1 MNPDYS
7 VVIATIRIDET
18 IRYVLSS
25 LGKQTI
31 LPKEVVIVVDRE
43 FGSQDDRDEYEQ
55 QLISYCDTSLPL
67 TFLNNLHHDRLLWQ
81 ANASY
86 AKNLG
91 IQKASSDFFLCIDD
105 DNTFDEDFVEQCFH
119 YYESIQERE
128 GKRELVIVPTELYR
142 DTQAI
147 RSQWC
152 AAFKYRSGR
161 SPPLTVEKRKEY
173 QEISY
178 CSSNC
183 LWWPR
188 CVFQA
193 HLYDYLNFPF
203 IYEDYDLTMRMVN
216 HWVGL
221 FVITRVTVHHM
232 IQKRT
237 PLAVSYINTEEKAFL
252 KGKNRVILVRKNAK
266 LYQRREYYALGLRVH
281 TIALMYKILFYSHS
295 YKQAFHLTSALLQ
308 WTRSWLK
315 QKKNRP

>member
-1 MNPDYS
+1 MNRDYS
-7 VVIATIRIDET
+7 VVIATIRTDET

-31 LPKEVVIVVDRE
+31 LPKEVIIVIDRE
-43 FGSQDDRDEYEQ
+43 FASQTDREEYGQ

-67 TFLNNLHHDRLLWQ
+67 IFLNNLHHDRLLWQ

-105 DNTFDEDFVEQCFH
+105 DNTFAEDFIEQCM
-119 YYESIQERE
+119 YYHKTIQERE
-128 GKRELVIVPTELYR
+128 GKNELIIVPTELYR

-147 RSQWC
+147 RSQWYTK
-152 AAFKYRSGR
+152 FNYRLGR
-161 SPPLTVEKRKEY
+161 SPSFSVEKRKEY
-173 QEISY
+173 QEIAY

-188 CVFQA
+188 QIFQT
-193 HLYDYLNFPF
+193 HWYDHINFPF
-203 IYEDYDLTMRMVN
+203 IYEDYDLTMRLVN

-221 FVITRVTVHHM
+221 FVLTRVTVHHM
-232 IQKRT
+232 MQKRT
-237 PLAVSYINTEEKAFL
+237 PLAVSYVNTEEKAFL

-266 LYQRREYYALGLRVH
+266 VYQRREYFVIWLRVH
-281 TIALMYKILFYSHS
+281 TLALIYKILIHSNS
-295 YKQAFHLTSALLQ
+295 YKQVFHLTSALLQ
-308 WTRSWLK
+308 WTRSWLR